1 MVISIL
7 AIFIVIA
14 LLFLLSIEVFL
25 ASAIYLYALLILMRA
40 YKKNVNYLDV
50 GVLLVYLFIG
60 VLYFGFGFEQVIPY
74 TGSIFYGALTI
85 ACFAGSIFG
94 RPFTLSNI
102 KQSSDE
108 EIHYHRVMNLVMGV
122 FYLGALFLSIFL
134 FPSMMYI
141 VMPLVLTAISI
152 PGSIWLSRGI
162 LFLSQLRTEYHS
174 YRNPDSF
181 QLLDDLFGDHLGGF
195 TIGERFAVKEVVT
208 DQNRDLFFDTLFRN
222 YTGIYQRS
230 ELKDKITYEQFSD
243 SIKEEFQK
251 YADQSCAFV
260 VIDRVTCKGVGTIRA
275 VWSDILPLEHYNPIS
290 LERLRKVPVKMAE
303 IGRFSISMEGQEKSH
318 ILKVLLKTLF
328 ARLYLEGIELLL
340 SVGTQEACFLYQK
353 AGFKLMKKSFLD
365 TEIGQPVN
373 LCWFNLAFYSLR
385 DKLPKKSFEQMAKT
399 PWARL
404 FLLVYR
410 LRISLK
416 HFGKRAKLY
425 RHADVSPWI
434 TVVEDLER
442 TEVHS

>member
-208 DQNRDLFFDTLFRN
+208 DQNRDLFLIPFS
-222 YTGIYQRS
+222 GI
-230 ELKDKITYEQFSD
+230 IP
-243 SIKEEFQK
+243 EFTS
-251 YADQSCAFV
+251 AAS
-260 VIDRVTCKGVGTIRA
+260 
-275 VWSDILPLEHYNPIS
+275 
-290 LERLRKVPVKMAE
+290 
-303 IGRFSISMEGQEKSH
+303 
-318 ILKVLLKTLF
+318 LKT
-328 ARLYLEGIELLL
+328 RLPMNNFRIRL
-340 SVGTQEACFLYQK
+340 
-353 AGFKLMKKSFLD
+353 KKSFKN
-365 TEIGQPVN
+365 TRIKAV
-373 LCWFNLAFYSLR
+373 
-385 DKLPKKSFEQMAKT
+385 
-399 PWARL
+399 
-404 FLLVYR
+404 LL
-410 LRISLK
+410 L
-416 HFGKRAKLY
+416 
-425 RHADVSPWI
+425 
-434 TVVEDLER
+434 
-442 TEVHS
+442 